1 MHACTLPKSSCIGK
15 QPIPQPQL
23 AVWEYE
29 PNISFS
35 GFSKELG
42 NLFFF
47 LKIPSFSFKYLLLI
61 YRNMIGH
68 CKLTVCPAD
77 MLNSLISSR
86 SIFWWS
92 LCDFLCRQ

>member
-47 LKIPSFSFKYLLLI
+47 
-61 YRNMIGH
+61 
-68 CKLTVCPAD
+68 
-77 MLNSLISSR
+77 
-86 SIFWWS
+86 
-92 LCDFLCRQ
+92 